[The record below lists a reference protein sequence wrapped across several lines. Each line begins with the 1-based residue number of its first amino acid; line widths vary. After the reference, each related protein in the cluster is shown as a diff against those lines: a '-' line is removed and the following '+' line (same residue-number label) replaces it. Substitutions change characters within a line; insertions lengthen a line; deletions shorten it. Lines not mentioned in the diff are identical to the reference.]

1 MWTFV
6 THPLFLAPGSKEK
19 NTTMPARRKL
29 VHVRLSELE
38 YRRLVIA
45 AEAAL
50 TRPATLLRDLA
61 FTSLGAPAPVPE
73 ALDSVSLGLLT
84 THVSSRFTAAEAE
97 SLAERARECG
107 LPVSAYVRSVLRGAT
122 PSPRRAEA
130 RAAVVALSRVG
141 NNLNQLTRLAHGGT
155 LLSGELFRAID
166 ALRIEVYRVRA
177 EILSVIGGR
186 P

>member
-19 NTTMPARRKL
+19 NTTMSARRKL

-50 TRPATLLRDLA
+50 TKPATLLRDLA
-61 FTSLGAPAPVPE
+61 FASLGAPAPVPE
-73 ALDSVSLGLLT
+73 ALDPVSPGPLAIHIT
-84 THVSSRFTAAEAE
+84 SRFTAAEAE
-97 SLAERARECG
+97 SLAERARKCG
-107 LPVSAYVRSVLRGAT
+107 LPVSAYIRSIVRGAT
-122 PSPRRAEA
+122 PSPRRAETH
-130 RAAVVALSRVG
+130 AAVVALSRIG

-155 LLSGELFRAID
+155 LIPRDLYRAIQ
-166 ALRIEVYRVRA
+166 ALRDEVYRLRE
-177 EILSVIGGR
+177 EILSLWEVR

>member
-19 NTTMPARRKL
+19 NTTMPARHKL
-29 VHVRLSELE
+29 VHVRLSEPE
-38 YRRLVIA
+38 YRRLGIA
-45 AEAAL
+45 ADAAS

-61 FTSLGAPAPVPE
+61 FASLGAPAPIPE
-73 ALDSVSLGLLT
+73 ALDSVSPGPLT
-84 THVSSRFTAAEAE
+84 IHLTSRFTAAEAE

-107 LPVSAYVRSVLRGAT
+107 LPVSAYVRSIVRGAT

-130 RAAVVALSRVG
+130 RAAVVALSRIC
-141 NNLNQLTRLAHGGT
+141 NNLNQLTRLAHGGA
-155 LLSGELFRAID
+155 LIPRDLYRAIE
-166 ALRIEVYRVRA
+166 ALRAEVYQVRE
-177 EILSVIGGR
+177 EILSRWEGR

>member
-1 MWTFV
+1 
-6 THPLFLAPGSKEK
+6 
-19 NTTMPARRKL
+19 MPARRNL

-38 YRRLVIA
+38 YRRLMIA

-50 TRPATLLRDLA
+50 MRPATLLRDLA

-73 ALDSVSLGLLT
+73 ALDSVSPGPLT
-84 THVSSRFTAAEAE
+84 IHVTSRFTAAEAE
-97 SLAERARECG
+97 SLAERARECA

-130 RAAVVALSRVG
+130 HAAVVALSRIG
-141 NNLNQLTRLAHGGT
+141 NNLNQLTRLAHDGT
-155 LLSGELFRAID
+155 LIPRDLYRAIE
-166 ALRIEVYRVRA
+166 ALRDEVYQVRE
-177 EILSVIGGR
+177 EILSLWEGR